1 MLGLSPRITG
11 LYGADCALSLAPAA
25 ASEPGGGSELPW
37 RPTLL
42 AGSGYVTRTK
52 RPHVYV
58 YELPPRLT
66 TWVNVRRLDRP
77 THNLFTQV
85 WGVHVGVGVGVH
97 VGVGVPGVPVPV
109 PGVGCACACAC
120 IAFGPEPGLLLGACR
135 AQLHA
140 WHAVHGTTT
149 FRPGQTVQ
157 QQPTIVPPPYLP
169 DE

>member
-85 WGVHVGVGVGVH
+85 CLSVWVCRSGCTRCTR
-97 VGVGVPGVPVPV
+97 
-109 PGVGCACACAC
+109 CACACARC
-120 IAFGPEPGLLLGACR
+120 GVCMCMYVPASPLALSLCSYWV
-135 AQLHA
+135 HA
-140 WHAVHGTTT
+140 EHNCMHGMPCTEQ
-149 FRPGQTVQ
+149 RRSDLV
-157 QQPTIVPPPYLP
+157 
-169 DE
+169 